1 MTVEET
7 QCLNQHDPLELTA
20 SVVGN
25 QISFGTDHG
34 PVMTVIDP
42 RPFGGPVHRQAGIMT
57 EDSAMILRQ
66 ITIENRQAPIMVPIW
81 QVSADLVKNGMVR
94 EGIDGFRRF
103 INDHPEHRGVS
114 EVRLLLAMAFNE
126 SGYAQQA
133 ERQLELM
140 LQTDD
145 QSELI
150 SHALFELAC
159 LRIEEE
165 HGRFDRAIRT
175 VLSYQQE
182 QECEPASVYGLAA
195 F

>member
-1 MTVEET
+1 M
-7 QCLNQHDPLELTA
+7 
-20 SVVGN
+20 S
-25 QISFGTDHG
+25 
-34 PVMTVIDP
+34 VIDP
-42 RPFGGPVHRQAGIMT
+42 RSFGGVIHRQAGIMT
-57 EDSAMILRQ
+57 ENAALVLRQ
-66 ITIENRQAPIMVPIW
+66 VAIENRQAPVMVPSW
-81 QVSADLVKNGMVR
+81 QVSADLIQNGMLR

-103 INDHPEHRGVS
+103 LSDYPEHRGSS

-126 SGYAQQA
+126 SGYRKQA
-133 ERQLELM
+133 ERQLELL

-182 QECEPASVYGLAA
+182 QGFVLVFVSGWAVFWRRGSLVMTCVLHVWQP
-195 F
+195 